1 VTSALTGGQRDLTSE
16 VRSIPEVEMPEAP
29 VIPESVVGCRARTL
43 RIVAGCSGVDW
54 SWAPWVLIWPDVVA
68 PIWRYATASR

>member
-1 VTSALTGGQRDLTSE
+1 
-16 VRSIPEVEMPEAP
+16 MPEAP

-54 SWAPWVLIWPDVVA
+54 SWAPWVLIWLDVVA